1 MDSNNNSAA
10 PIISKGKSD
19 LTKMDCPINIALRN
33 IKSRICYFNEN
44 KIWCSMSIEDA
55 EHYLKGISKYEKNNQ
70 LYMSTSLREY
80 FNVSNIVY
88 ILITISKM
96 SEGDSWSKFIEIYNQ
111 VEYKQREKP
120 KNLNRFITKINR
132 PVFER
137 FPENTNQKTFDMIRI
152 DVNIITNH
160 IPEIMGNL
168 SFSQYIKSHSKEI
181 KKLVLCKIE
190 KSIQFHTY
198 GIPITFLKLES
209 AIYHRNLSLIEF
221 IFTLKEIPDK

>member
-1 MDSNNNSAA
+1 
-10 PIISKGKSD
+10 
-19 LTKMDCPINIALRN
+19 
-33 IKSRICYFNEN
+33 
-44 KIWCSMSIEDA
+44 MSIEDA

-137 FPENTNQKTFDMIRI
+137 FPENTNQKNF
-152 DVNIITNH
+152 
-160 IPEIMGNL
+160 
-168 SFSQYIKSHSKEI
+168 
-181 KKLVLCKIE
+181 
-190 KSIQFHTY
+190 
-198 GIPITFLKLES
+198 
-209 AIYHRNLSLIEF
+209 
-221 IFTLKEIPDK
+221 

>member
-55 EHYLKGISKYEKNNQ
+55 EHYLQGISKYEKKDQ

-111 VEYKQREKP
+111 IEYKQREKH

-209 AIYHRNLSLIEF
+209 ATYHRNLSLIEF

>member
-1 MDSNNNSAA
+1 
-10 PIISKGKSD
+10 
-19 LTKMDCPINIALRN
+19 
-33 IKSRICYFNEN
+33 
-44 KIWCSMSIEDA
+44 MSIEDA

-168 SFSQYIKSHSKEI
+168 SFSQYIRSHSKEI